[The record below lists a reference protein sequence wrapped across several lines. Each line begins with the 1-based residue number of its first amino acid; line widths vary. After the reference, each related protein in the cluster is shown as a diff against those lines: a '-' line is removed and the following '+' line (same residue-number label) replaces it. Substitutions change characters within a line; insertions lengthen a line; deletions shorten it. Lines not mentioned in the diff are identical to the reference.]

1 MKVVCDFSVTSAP
14 HRPLAPWYAPWVS
27 PISATAPGLVLDFAA
42 GIYGSDGISGPLSS
56 NITLTRAT
64 DATRIDATGALE
76 VLGVDQPRI
85 DHDSLTLAPKGL
97 LLEAAR
103 TNIFVQSGTPADQ
116 SVTVNAVPHVFSF
129 YGTGSI
135 TLTGA
140 HSATLVGSGVFPAR
154 SMLYFTPTAGSL
166 TFTISGSVTAPQL
179 EEGDVVSSYIP
190 SGASATLRS
199 EDVASV
205 NLGAWF
211 NSTEGTLVFN
221 GSLDSAAA
229 NDRIIEI
236 DDGTTASRLSILWN
250 TVLSKPQFQVWDGN
264 VLQAAIAPSGNSI
277 SLGSHFRLAVA
288 YAPNDFAVS
297 MNGGAVATDT
307 VGTMPTGLTT
317 LRLGRSVWGAQ
328 GLMIAEGV
336 THYPARLSDAEITA
350 LSA

>member
-1 MKVVCDFSVTSAP
+1 MKVTCDFSVTSAP
-14 HRPLAPWYAPWVS
+14 HRPLAPWYTPWVS
-27 PISATAPGLVLDFAA
+27 PISATVPGLVLDFAA
-42 GIYGSDGISGPLSS
+42 GIYGSDGNSGPLSS
-56 NITLTRAT
+56 NVTLTRTT
-64 DATRIDATGALE
+64 DATRIDATGAIE

-85 DHDSLTLAPKGL
+85 DHDPLSLAPKGL
-97 LLEAAR
+97 LLETGR
-103 TNIFVQSGTPADQ
+103 TNFFVQSDTPANQ
-116 SVTVNAVPHVFSF
+116 SVTVNAVAHVLTF

-140 HSATLVGSGVFPAR
+140 HSATLVGSGAFPAR
-154 SMLYFTPTAGSL
+154 TALFFTPTAGSL
-166 TFTISGSVTAPQL
+166 TLTLSGTVTAPQL

-190 SGASATLRS
+190 SGASPTLRG

-205 NLGAWF
+205 SLGAWF
-211 NSTEGTLVFN
+211 NSTQGTLVFN
-221 GSLDSAAA
+221 GSLDGAAA

-236 DDGTTASRLSILWN
+236 DDGTTANRLSILWN

-264 VLQAAIAPSGNSI
+264 VLQAAIAPSGSSI
-277 SLGSHFRLAVA
+277 SLGSHFRLAIA

-307 VGTMPTGLTT
+307 VGTMPTGLAT
-317 LRLGRSVWGAQ
+317 LRIGRSVWGAQ

-336 THYPARLSDAEITA
+336 THYPARLSDAEVSA